1 MILRYLPAIVLV
13 AVAVVIRVLLRRQG
27 RRGGLVSLLAW
38 LRNRRG
44 PADGGSPAPG
54 SGAAARSGWLTALFG
69 DAGLVAR
76 REVRERVRGQMFR
89 IGTVFLLAVVAA
101 AIVIPAETKHKSAA
115 QVAAGHGATVSNVGL
130 ILVFLMLTQY
140 GGWTLI
146 GVMEEKSSRV
156 AEVLLSAIRP
166 GRLVGGKVLGIG
178 LVAFAQ
184 AALVVSVAVGL
195 AKAVGSDL
203 LSGTAPLALA
213 SALVWLLLG
222 YALYS
227 WAYAAAGAM
236 AERRDQAQSLI
247 LPLSVPIL
255 ASFLLSQEALVSGHA
270 STLVEVLAYLPPT
283 APLAMPVLVSLG
295 VVSWWQF
302 AASALLSVAG
312 TAGMARLAVGIY
324 RRAILQTG
332 RRVRL
337 REVLPSA
344 AR

>member
-1 MILRYLPAIVLV
+1 MILRYLPVVILV
-13 AVAVVIRVLLRRQG
+13 AVAVAIRILLRRQG

-44 PADGGSPAPG
+44 PAGGSPAPG
-54 SGAAARSGWLTALFG
+54 SGDAARSGWLTALFG

-115 QVAAGHGATVSNVGL
+115 QVAAGHGTTVSNVGL

-166 GRLVGGKVLGIG
+166 GQLIGGKVLGIG

-213 SALVWLLLG
+213 SALVCLLLG

-270 STLVEVLAYLPPT
+270 GTLVEVLAYLPPT

-312 TAGMARLAVGIY
+312 TAGMARLAIGIY